1 MSLATPG
8 AAPADA
14 PAVLS
19 APARS
24 RRLRGPRRAAGAAG
38 APGGRAPAGRRL
50 AARLTPWLFLSGA
63 VGLLLLFTYWPALNL
78 FWYSVTDWDGIDLTK
93 EFVGIDNYV
102 RVFTDPRIFNVF
114 FVSLYYFAAS
124 FAQMAIALYFATIL
138 SFSTRLS
145 SLFRGILFF
154 PYLINGVAV
163 GFVFLYLFQPGGTLD
178 TVLAWFGLADPPQWL
193 GNPDIVNWSLAG
205 TSVWR
210 YTGLNFVLFL
220 GAIQSIPH
228 ELYEAAELDG
238 ASRWQQFWAIIFPG
252 IRRIIGL
259 SFILAIAGSLSVFEI
274 PFIMT
279 GGANGSATFV
289 IQTLQTAFN
298 FRQVGL
304 ASAMAVVLLAIVLV
318 VTVIQRKLFTDEKVD
333 LT

>member
-1 MSLATPG
+1 MAIATPG

-19 APARS
+19 APLRARRFGGS
-24 RRLRGPRRAAGAAG
+24 PRRAGRRR
-38 APGGRAPAGRRL
+38 GGSAGRSVL
-50 AARLTPWLFLSGA
+50 QHLTPWFFLAAA
-63 VGLLLLFTYWPALNL
+63 VGLLLLFTYWPAVNL
-78 FWYSVTDWDGIDLTK
+78 FYFSVTDWDGIDLEK
-93 EFVGIDNYV
+93 NFVGLDNYV
-102 RVFTDPRIFNVF
+102 QVFTDPRIFSVF
-114 FVSLYYFAAS
+114 GVSLYYFFAS
-124 FAQMAIALYFATIL
+124 FAQMAIALYFATLL
-138 SFSTRLS
+138 SFSTRFS
-145 SLFRGILFF
+145 NLFRGILFF
-154 PYLINGVAV
+154 PYLINGVAI

-178 TVLAWFGLADPPQWL
+178 TVLSWFGVSDPPQWL
-193 GNPDIVNWSLAG
+193 GNPDVVNWSLAG

-210 YTGLNFVLFL
+210 YTGMNFVLFL
-220 GAIQSIPH
+220 GAIQSIPY
-228 ELYEAAELDG
+228 ELYEAADLDG

-252 IRRIIGL
+252 IRRVIGL

-289 IQTLQTAFN
+289 IQTLQTAFT

-318 VTVIQRKLFTDEKVD
+318 VTWIQRKVFPDEKVD